1 MKGHPSRNYYVALH
15 CERNKFVKEIIFL
28 IDKAVVS
35 AKTLYSN
42 MRPSTT
48 HFFFIT
54 VRKL

>member
-1 MKGHPSRNYYVALH
+1 MKGHPYRNYYVALH

-28 IDKAVVS
+28 IDRAVVS
-35 AKTLYSN
+35 AETLYSN
-42 MRPSTT
+42 MRRSTT